1 MVSDKRRPNS
11 STANSKYQ
19 PSATSS
25 RTTYILGGV
34 AVAIIVALIV
44 GGLVWNNSQDD
55 GGGVDEAVLSENAAL
70 IIGEPSAPQ
79 TIDVF
84 EDFMCPVCQEFEE
97 QSGTAIT
104 EAINNGSL
112 RVRYHM
118 LTFLDDRSASGDYS
132 TRAAGAA
139 QCVGTGEDKEVFEK
153 FHTALFTN
161 QPDEG
166 GDSDLSNADMARLA
180 GAQGASPQTQ
190 QCVADGARVTEAT
203 EASEQSRTQLGK
215 ATGGQVATPTVLSGG
230 EPVNGIMD
238 GTAWLDQLLTEQG

>member
-1 MVSDKRRPNS
+1 MSDKRKPPP
-11 STANSKYQ
+11 STAKSKYQ

-25 RTTYILGGV
+25 RTTYILGGL
-34 AVAIIVALIV
+34 AVVIILALIV
-44 GGLVWNNSQDD
+44 GGVIWNRSQRDT
-55 GGGVDEAVLSENAAL
+55 GGVDEAVLSENAAL

-97 QSGTAIT
+97 QSGPAIT
-104 EAINNGSL
+104 RAINDGSL
-112 RVRYHM
+112 RVRYHV

-139 QCVGTGEDKEVFEK
+139 QCVGAGEDKEVFEK
-153 FHTALFTN
+153 FHSALFAD
-161 QPDEG
+161 QPEEG
-166 GDSDLSNADMARLA
+166 GESDLSNADMARLA
-180 GAQGASPQTQ
+180 GAQGASAHTQ
-190 QCVADGARVTEAT
+190 QCVADGAKLAEAT
-203 EASEQSRTQLGK
+203 AASEQSRTQLAK

-238 GTAWLDQLLTEQG
+238 GTGWLDQLLTEQG